1 MIGQPTD
8 EERHVPADTPIT
20 SDRPPIRV
28 VGYLSAAFGLGIA
41 AGNTVRV
48 LRDSGRD
55 VSVVDIDPGS
65 GRFGRDR
72 TWASLEAPE
81 RATGP
86 AAIDVFHMN
95 PPEVP
100 AFHEQWRRRIRPSAD
115 FAACVPFWELP
126 VLPASWTRALD
137 CFDLVL
143 APTEFVR
150 DACEAALARPVLHYP
165 QAVFVP
171 EDIRPDRER
180 FGIPGDATAFLV
192 AFDVESDMSRKN
204 PFAAIDAFRRAFG
217 DSGAALLVIKVNASQ
232 LGSAQQA
239 QLDRL
244 ATAIEGLP
252 NVRLIQENLT
262 YRDVLTLYAS
272 CDALV
277 SLHRS
282 EGLGLHLMEAMSLG
296 RVVIAT
302 AWSGNMDFMGEG
314 DSCLV
319 PYMLVPV
326 ESTHPAYAPEVGR
339 EAQMWADADI
349 EAAAAIM
356 CHLHEDPAWRAMVGD
371 RAAASMRR
379 RRARVLHAEPIAE
392 TERFARELWAA
403 PFETRADHDLR
414 MRRLAALRHQVPGA
428 PGPVREMLGRVKR
441 ATVDALRG
449 KSRRG

>member
-1 MIGQPTD
+1 
-8 EERHVPADTPIT
+8 VPVEDHRT
-20 SDRPPIRV
+20 SARPPIRV
-28 VGYLSAAFGLGIA
+28 VGYLSSAFGLGIA

-55 VSVVDIDPGS
+55 VSVIDIDPGS
-65 GRFGRDR
+65 GRFGRDD
-72 TWASLEAPE
+72 TWASLAAPE

-100 AFHEQWRRRIRPSAD
+100 VLHEQWRRRIRPSAD

-126 VLPASWTRALD
+126 VLPAAWAPVLD

-150 DACEAALARPVLHYP
+150 DACEAAITRPVLHYP

-171 EDIRPDRER
+171 DDIEPDRER
-180 FGIPGDATAFLV
+180 FGLPAEATAFLV

-217 DSGAALLVIKVNASQ
+217 DSAESLLVVKVNSSD
-232 LGSAQQA
+232 LGEAQQA

-244 ATAIEGLP
+244 AMAVDGLP
-252 NVRLIQENLT
+252 NVRLIQSNLS
-262 YRDVLTLYAS
+262 YRDVLALYAS

-296 RVVIAT
+296 RVVVAT
-302 AWSGNMDFMGEG
+302 GWSGNMDFMGEG

-319 PYMLVPV
+319 PYSLVPV
-326 ESTHPAYAPEVGR
+326 ESTHSAYAPEVGR
-339 EAQMWADADI
+339 DGQVWAEPDI

-356 CHLHEDPAWRAMVGD
+356 CHLHEDPTWRAMVGD
-371 RAAASMRR
+371 RAAASMTR
-379 RRARVLHAEPIAE
+379 RRARVLRAEPIEEAE
-392 TERFARELWAA
+392 RLARELWDA
-403 PFETRADHDLR
+403 PVETHAEHDLR
-414 MRRLAALRHQVPGA
+414 MRRLAALRHTAPGA
-428 PGPVREMLGRVKR
+428 PGPVGEVLLRARR
-441 ATVDALRG
+441 ATVRALRASG
-449 KSRRG
+449 LYPKSE

>member
-1 MIGQPTD
+1 
-8 EERHVPADTPIT
+8 VPADTST
-20 SDRPPIRV
+20 TGHRPPVRV
-28 VGYLSAAFGLGIA
+28 VGYLSSAFGLGIA

-65 GRFGRDR
+65 GRFGRDD
-72 TWASLEAPE
+72 ALAQLAAPE

-86 AAIDVFHMN
+86 AAVDIFHMN

-100 AFHEQWRRRIRPSAD
+100 ALHEQWHRRIRQSAD
-115 FAACVPFWELP
+115 FTVCVPFWELP
-126 VLPASWTRALD
+126 VLPLSWAPVLD

-150 DACEAALARPVLHYP
+150 DACEAAITRPVLHYP

-171 EDIRPDRER
+171 DDIRPDRER
-180 FGIPGDATAFLV
+180 FGLPEGATAFLV

-204 PFAAIDAFRRAFG
+204 PFAAIAAFRRAFG
-217 DSGAALLVIKVNASQ
+217 DSSGALLVVKVNASA
-232 LGSAQQA
+232 LGEAQQA

-244 ATAIEGLP
+244 KQAVDGLP
-252 NVRLIQENLT
+252 NVRLIQSNLS

-296 RVVIAT
+296 RVVVAT
-302 AWSGNMDFMGEG
+302 GWSGNMDFMGEG

-319 PYMLVPV
+319 PYSRVPV
-326 ESTHPAYAPEVGR
+326 ESTHSAYAPEVGR
-339 EAQMWADADI
+339 DGQVWAEPDV
-349 EAAAAIM
+349 EAAAAVM
-356 CHLHEDPAWRAMVGD
+356 CHLHEDPAWRKMVGD

-379 RRARVLHAEPIAE
+379 RRTRVLRAEPIAE
-392 TERFARELWAA
+392 AEDLARELWGA
-403 PFETRADHDLR
+403 PLEERSNHDLR
-414 MRRLAALRHQVPGA
+414 MRRLAALRHSAPGA
-428 PGPVREMLGRVKR
+428 PGPVGELVLRAKK
-441 ATVDALRG
+441 ATVRVLRTIG
-449 KSRRG
+449 LRR